1 MPNTASVRARVGVD
15 FLLRELD
22 PGSDQDVLQDVRL
35 PKFCDFVCYSLM
47 RMDLWPMTE
56 RIERVLRKEGPGLR
70 PDEDLLHR
78 IVDNLIEVHSMP
90 SDFVSVIQPTAAKN
104 SEGSGAEETG
114 KRPVPVLPVRD
125 TVLFPHA
132 VLPLTVGRESSI
144 QLIQSLG
151 EEKTILVVA
160 QRDARQDSP
169 QSADLFATG
178 TRATVHK
185 VVKMPNQSLF
195 VFTEGNERVHLG
207 EFAQLTPFMTAE
219 YEAIPDVEPQQTPE
233 AEALQRNVVSQFQQI
248 VTSSPTL
255 SDDLQ
260 TIAINIDEP
269 GRLADFIA
277 SSLPFLTT
285 TDKQEL
291 LETPDVSAR
300 LERINKHLAKELE
313 VQQLRN
319 KIQTEV
325 QDSVQSS
332 QRDYYLRE
340 QLKAIQKELGDVDDT
355 QKDIAEL
362 KEKIETAG
370 MPDDV
375 KKDALKELGRLSR
388 MNPAAAD
395 YSLTRN
401 YVEWLAVLPWGKT
414 SSGEVDI
421 LKAKGILDEDHYGLK
436 KVKDRS
442 LDYLSVRRL
451 KPDMKGPILCFV
463 GPPGVG
469 KTSLGRSIAKALDRK
484 FSRISLG
491 GMHDE
496 AEIRGHRRTYIG
508 ALPGQ
513 IIQHLKRVE
522 VKDPVFMLDEID
534 KLGRDFRG
542 DPASALLE
550 TLDPEQN
557 NTFRDNYLDQP
568 FDLSKVLFICT
579 ANQLDTIPGPLLD
592 RMEIIEL
599 TGYTE
604 EEKVN
609 IAIKYLIPR
618 QIKENGITEEQ
629 IEFPKESVH
638 LIARHYT
645 REAGV
650 RKLEQQ
656 IGTVCR
662 KVARKIA
669 EGTTE
674 KVVITPEI
682 VHEFLGGIKV
692 RVDTEIAER
701 TKRAGV
707 AVGLAWTPAGG
718 DVLFIEANRMKGK
731 GGFTITGQIGDV
743 MKESMQAALT
753 WVRSNAASLG
763 LDEDFTKD
771 TDLHIHVPAGAIPK
785 DGPSAGVTM
794 ATALVSL
801 LTDTPV
807 HPLTAMTGEITLS
820 GNVLPVGGIKEKF
833 LAAKR
838 AGVRDVIL
846 PTDCKQQ
853 VDEDLTPDQTEGVT
867 IHYATRIEDVLA
879 VALPKTQREKAQD
892 EVVREE
898 VLHATV

>member
-1 MPNTASVRARVGVD
+1 
-15 FLLRELD
+15 
-22 PGSDQDVLQDVRL
+22 
-35 PKFCDFVCYSLM
+35 
-47 RMDLWPMTE
+47 
-56 RIERVLRKEGPGLR
+56 
-70 PDEDLLHR
+70 
-78 IVDNLIEVHSMP
+78 
-90 SDFVSVIQPTAAKN
+90 
-104 SEGSGAEETG
+104 
-114 KRPVPVLPVRD
+114 VRD

-132 VLPLTVGRESSI
+132 VLPLTVGRDSSI

-169 QSADLFATG
+169 QSADLYAIG

-219 YEAIPDVEPQQTPE
+219 YEAIADVEPTQSPE

-291 LETPDVSAR
+291 LETPNVSAR

-340 QLKAIQKELGDVDDT
+340 QLKAIQKELGDQDDT
-355 QKDIAEL
+355 QKDIADL
-362 KEKIETAG
+362 REKIETAG
-370 MPDDV
+370 MPEEV

-401 YVEWLAVLPWGKT
+401 YVEWLAVLPWSKT
-414 SSGEVDI
+414 SAGEVDI
-421 LKAKGILDEDHYGLK
+421 LKAKEILDADHYGLK
-436 KVKDRS
+436 KVKDRI

-469 KTSLGRSIAKALDRK
+469 KTSLGRSIARALDRK

-609 IAIKYLIPR
+609 IAIRYLIPR

-629 IEFPKESVH
+629 IEFPKDSVH

-669 EGTTE
+669 EGQTE
-674 KVVITPEI
+674 KIVITPEV

-771 TDLHIHVPAGAIPK
+771 MDLHIHVPAGAIPK

-801 LTDTPV
+801 LTNTPV

-838 AGVRDVIL
+838 VGVRDVIM
-846 PTDCKQQ
+846 PADCKQQ

-867 IHYATRIEDVLA
+867 IHYASRIEDVMA
-879 VALPKTQREKAQD
+879 VALPKTTREKVED

-898 VLHATV
+898 VIHAGV

>member
-1 MPNTASVRARVGVD
+1 MPN
-15 FLLRELD
+15 E
-22 PGSDQDVLQDVRL
+22 
-35 PKFCDFVCYSLM
+35 
-47 RMDLWPMTE
+47 
-56 RIERVLRKEGPGLR
+56 
-70 PDEDLLHR
+70 
-78 IVDNLIEVHSMP
+78 
-90 SDFVSVIQPTAAKN
+90 FVSVIRPSQGKN
-104 SEGSGAEETG
+104 LAGEERG
-114 KRPVPVLPVRD
+114 HSYPVLPVRD
-125 TVLFPHA
+125 TVLFPHQ

-151 EEKTILVVA
+151 EDKTILVVA
-160 QRDARQDSP
+160 QKDARQDAP
-169 QSADLFATG
+169 EGGDLHQVG

-195 VFTEGNERVHLG
+195 VFTEGMERVRLG
-207 EFAQLTPFMTAE
+207 SYTQTQPYLSAE
-219 YEAIPDVEPQQTPE
+219 AEPMEELSTEASPE
-233 AEALQRNVVSQFQQI
+233 LEALQRNVLAQFQE
-248 VTSSPTL
+248 VVSSSSTL

-269 GRLADFIA
+269 SRLTDFIA
-277 SSLPFLTT
+277 SNLPFLTT
-285 TDKQEL
+285 SEKQEL
-291 LETPDVSAR
+291 LEMTDLKAR
-300 LERINKHLAKELE
+300 LEKLNSQLAKELE

-319 KIQTEV
+319 KIQSEV
-325 QDSVQSS
+325 QDSVQQS

-340 QLKAIQKELGDVDDT
+340 QMKAIQKELGDQDDT

-362 KEKIETAG
+362 KAKIENAG
-370 MPDDV
+370 MSEEV

-401 YVEWLAVLPWGKT
+401 YVEWLAVLPWAK
-414 SSGEVDI
+414 SSAGAVDI
-421 LKAKGILDEDHYGLK
+421 VKAKEVLDADHYGLK
-436 KVKDRS
+436 KVKDRI

-522 VKDPVFMLDEID
+522 VNDPVFMLDEID

-579 ANQLDTIPGPLLD
+579 ANQLDTIPAPLLD

-604 EEKVN
+604 EEKVA
-609 IAIKYLIPR
+609 IAERYLVPR
-618 QIKENGITEEQ
+618 QVKENGLAPTAIQ
-629 IEFPKESVH
+629 FPTESVA

-650 RKLEQQ
+650 RKLEQL
-656 IGTVCR
+656 IGTV
-662 KVARKIA
+662 ARKTARRVA
-669 EGTTE
+669 EGTLHPENGETL
-674 KVVITPEI
+674 VITPGV

-707 AVGLAWTPAGG
+707 AVGLAWTPVGG

-731 GGFTITGQIGDV
+731 GSFSMTGQIGDV

-753 WVRSNAASLG
+753 WVRSNAVDLG
-763 LDEDFTKD
+763 LDEDVLKD
-771 TDLHIHVPAGAIPK
+771 IDLHIHVPAGAIPK

-794 ATALVSL
+794 ATAIVSL

-807 HPLTAMTGEITLS
+807 HPLLAMTGEITLS

-846 PTDCKQQ
+846 PIDVKAN
-853 VDEDLTPDQTEGVT
+853 VEEDLTPEQVEGVT
-867 IHYATRIEDVLA
+867 IHYASRIEDVLN
-879 VALPKTQREKAQD
+879 VALPKTPREAVQD
-892 EVVREE
+892 EELREE
-898 VLHATV
+898 VLAEVA